1 VLAEVRTRPSFMYY
15 AGGEATYAI
24 AWSDRESAFVRTH
37 SCC

>member
-1 VLAEVRTRPSFMYY
+1 MYY

-24 AWSDRESAFVRTH
+24 AWSNIEKAFVRIY